1 MRFEHIKQFVILLPI
16 IMILSCAGS
25 QQCLSESETP
35 EVALP
40 TGNFSTLQTT
50 NIELS
55 VDSIII
61 TTDTVIVRIIGPD
74 GRIWR
79 LSYAIGEK

>member
-1 MRFEHIKQFVILLPI
+1 MSFKRIKQFVIVLPI

-25 QQCLSESETP
+25 QQCPSESETP

-40 TGNFSTLQTT
+40 TGDFPAPRTT
-50 NIELS
+50 NTELS

-61 TTDTVIVRIIGPD
+61 TTNTVIVRIIGPD